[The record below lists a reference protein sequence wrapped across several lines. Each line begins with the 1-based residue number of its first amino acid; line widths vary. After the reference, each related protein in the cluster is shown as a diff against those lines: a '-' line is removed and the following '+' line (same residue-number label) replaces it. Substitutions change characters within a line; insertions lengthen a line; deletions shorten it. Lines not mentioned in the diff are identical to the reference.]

1 MSFLRYLVLALLFV
15 HVCHPAKTQNQLTLI
30 KAIRIGLENNYQIII
45 SKQNIH
51 AAQNNNSWGTAGR
64 YPTISLGVNQINRY
78 DNAPSKTT
86 IDKPNKTITNNISP
100 YLDMQWQ
107 LFDGFAVKITKEKL
121 ENLEKQSQGNSIL
134 VIENTIQ
141 AIALAYYNCLYQMNK
156 LKVVQELLDLS
167 RDRYNYMVFKKELGA
182 SVTFDV
188 LQAQNA
194 FLSDSSNFI
203 RQQLNVHNA
212 QLELNLL
219 LAEKESILYT
229 PIDSFNV
236 QLHDYNLDT
245 LKQKMLSE
253 NQNLKNQY
261 INQQIYLQEIAL
273 KKAAMYPKLSLNL
286 GIDQYHN
293 SIYTV
298 NQERNTSNSLD
309 VYANLSL
316 RYNIFSGGNRKRAI
330 RNAKIQY
337 DIGKFE
343 IQEATH
349 TLNNTLTNL
358 HQLYKLRKQIYSVSL
373 ENLKSSKLN
382 LQIAG
387 EKFKNGSINS
397 FNYRDIQLVY
407 LNASLDKLYAMY
419 QLIETNLELT
429 RITGGITSA
438 YSE

>member
-1 MSFLRYLVLALLFV
+1 MLFFRYLVLTLIFSNIYCL
-15 HVCHPAKTQNQLTLI
+15 AKTQNSLTLFR
-30 KAIRIGLENNYQIII
+30 AISIGLENNYQIII
-45 SKQNIH
+45 SKQNINI
-51 AAQNNNSWGTAGR
+51 AQNNNNWGIAGR
-64 YPTISLGVNQINRY
+64 YPTISFGVNQINRY
-78 DNAPSKTT
+78 DNTPSKTMV
-86 IDKPNKTITNNISP
+86 DKRDKTIANNVSP

-107 LFDGFAVKITKEKL
+107 LFGGFAVQITKDKL
-121 ENLEKQSQGNSIL
+121 ENLEKLSQGNGIL
-134 VIENTIQ
+134 VVENTIQ
-141 AIALAYYNCLYQMNK
+141 AIALAYYSCLYEINK
-156 LKVVQELLDLS
+156 LNVVQELLKLS
-167 RDRYNYMVFKKELGA
+167 RDRYSYVVFKKELGA

-194 FLSDSSNFI
+194 FLSDSLNFI

-229 PIDSFNV
+229 PVDSFNV
-236 QLHDYNLDT
+236 QLHNYNLDT

-261 INQQIYLQEIAL
+261 INQQIYLQEVAL
-273 KKAAMYPKLSLNL
+273 KKAALYPKLSLNT
-286 GIDQYHN
+286 GIEQYHN
-293 SIYTV
+293 SVHTI
-298 NQERNTSNSLD
+298 NQGRNTGNSFD

-316 RYNIFSGGNRKRAI
+316 RFNLFNGGNRKRAI
-330 RNAKIQY
+330 QNAKIQY

-343 IQEATH
+343 IQEAKH

-358 HQLYKLRKQIYSVSL
+358 YQLYKLRKQIYFVSL

-407 LNASLDKLYAMY
+407 LNAALDKLHAMY

-429 RITGGITSA
+429 RITGGITTA